1 MNILVTGGAGYIG
14 SVLVPMLLNDG
25 HNVTVLDRL
34 SFGIEPIA
42 PLFVNPRFTFFKGD
56 VADMNLMK
64 EITRP
69 ADAVVH
75 LAAVVG
81 APACVQNQADARRTN
96 EGGTDVILRA
106 SGPLKRIIYA
116 SSVSVYGKQPEGTV
130 ATEET
135 KLNPLSLYARTKVAG
150 EGMFR
155 GQGHNNATILRF
167 ATVHGLSPRMRMDL
181 LVNDL
186 TFQAVHT
193 GNLVVYQG
201 SAVRA
206 GVHVHDAATAIQRAL
221 DGVNTRGTFNVVSS
235 CATKAEIVDLIAKHT
250 DAKVFFGEGSDM
262 DGRDCVVSNKKLLTS
277 KNWFPRYSL
286 SDAIEQLT
294 KAFQFWDT
302 PSKYYNAKR

>member
-25 HNVTVLDRL
+25 HHVTVLDRL

-42 PLFVNPRFTFFKGD
+42 PLFVNPRFTFLKGD

-64 EITRP
+64 DITRT
-69 ADAVVH
+69 ADAIVH

-81 APACVQNQADARRTN
+81 APACAQDPADARHTN
-96 EGGTDVILRA
+96 EGGTEAILRA
-106 SGPLKRIIYA
+106 SGPYKRIIYA
-116 SSVSVYGKQPEGTV
+116 SSVSVYGSQPANTV

-135 KLNPLSLYARTKVAG
+135 ILNPLSLYARTKVAG
-150 EGMFR
+150 EGMFK
-155 GQGHNNATILRF
+155 GHNNATILRF
-167 ATVHGLSPRMRMDL
+167 ATVHGLSPRMRLDL

-235 CATKAEIVDLIAKHT
+235 CPTKAEIVELIAKRT
-250 DAKVFFGEGSDM
+250 DAKVFFGEG
-262 DGRDCVVSNKKLLTS
+262 
-277 KNWFPRYSL
+277 
-286 SDAIEQLT
+286 
-294 KAFQFWDT
+294 
-302 PSKYYNAKR
+302 